1 MSETTRR
8 RCPACGTTPI
18 AGFACVQDYPR
29 LPRDIRK
36 RLVPQPGNSRF
47 AAQIRA
53 QAEADARAWFADNPR
68 DASPRLPLG
77 ELGDRTHPAEK
88 RREDV

>member
-1 MSETTRR
+1 VRTGTGR
-8 RCPACGTTPI
+8 RCPACGYQPI

-29 LPRDIRK
+29 LPRDIRR
-36 RLVPQPGNSRF
+36 RLGPQPGNSRF

-68 DASPRLPLG
+68 DGA
-77 ELGDRTHPAEK
+77 
-88 RREDV
+88 VN